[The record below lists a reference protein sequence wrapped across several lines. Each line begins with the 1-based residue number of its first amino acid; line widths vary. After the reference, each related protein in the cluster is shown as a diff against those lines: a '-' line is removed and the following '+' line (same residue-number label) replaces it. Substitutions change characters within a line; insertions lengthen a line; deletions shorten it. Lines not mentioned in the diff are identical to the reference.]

1 MRTPSFSNPTGS
13 FSWLMSSCVLLVVW
27 QVLWRSGSVPNCG
40 KHAGLWAKRAVGYT
54 IHPQLNSTVYE
65 YAARRMQAASLC
77 NLSLFFTDPAV
88 VTLWDYCWFVLFACC
103 IQKPRI
109 MLTLPLVECRAA
121 HIALMM
127 AALSTG
133 DSLHF

>member
-1 MRTPSFSNPTGS
+1 
-13 FSWLMSSCVLLVVW
+13 MSCCVLLVVW

-40 KHAGLWAKRAVGYT
+40 KHAGLRAKRAVGYA
-54 IHPQLNSTVYE
+54 IYPQLNSIVCE

-88 VTLWDYCWFVLFACC
+88 LTMWDYGWFVLYGV
-103 IQKPRI
+103 QKPRI